1 MNNIKKS
8 VKINQSGASAIM
20 FAMVFIV
27 VISLIA
33 VGFVTLARR
42 DQRAA
47 LDKNLSQQAQL
58 AAESGVNSVQ
68 QYVNS
73 LGSSAKSNSN
83 CIPLTDASH
92 NPGFV
97 APNFGTDGP
106 NITCLKWDL
115 TPKTL
120 TFTLNPFNP
129 YSFNFESSSANNT
142 TRIEWTSDE
151 SPANNSAVYP
161 VSTKLPTVTKQAIP
175 ILKLAI
181 ANTVNIYDS
190 NWKPQIV
197 YLIPSAGPNSVP
209 NLVTP
214 KQGTPPTYPCPGIS
228 EGTINDYVDL
238 GNACISTSSANIQLA
253 DGLAY
258 FVPCDI
264 NARTCSARIAGFH
277 YDSGVNAGNTKF
289 SYSIMSIGNNQI
301 DLKFQSSASYN
312 GFGSDS
318 TLNAISGVQAVVDV
332 NVKAQDQSKR
342 TVAYLPLQKQ
352 TWQPWFA
359 VLSDSLCKDI
369 VVDGSN
375 DKGKIIQGS
384 VCPNN

>member
-1 MNNIKKS
+1 MNNIKITTKP
-8 VKINQSGASAIM
+8 NQSGASAIM

-68 QYVNS
+68 QYVNKY
-73 LGSSAKSNSN
+73 GGAAKSNTN
-83 CIPLTDASH
+83 CTPLTDAAH

-97 APNFGTDGP
+97 SPNFGTDGP
-106 NITCLKWDL
+106 AITCLKWDL

-129 YSFNFESSSANNT
+129 YSFNFVSSSANNT
-142 TRIEWTSDE
+142 TRIQWTSAN
-151 SPANNSAVYP
+151 SPNNNSAVYP
-161 VSTKLPTVTKQAIP
+161 VSNKLPSVSQQAIP

-181 ANTVNIYDS
+181 ANTVNIYDT

-197 YLIPSAGPNSVP
+197 YLIPSASGNSVP
-209 NLVTP
+209 NLVSPFKGSPP
-214 KQGTPPTYPCPGIS
+214 KYPCSDIVN
-228 EGTINDYVDL
+228 GTIPDYVDL
-238 GNACISTSSANIQLA
+238 GNACDGTSSANIQLA

-264 NARTCSARIAGFH
+264 NTRTCSARIAGYH
-277 YDSGVNAGNTKF
+277 YDSGINTGNTKF
-289 SYSIMSIGNNQI
+289 SYSIMSIGNNQV
-301 DLKFQSSASYN
+301 DLKFQSSATYN

-359 VLSDSLCKDI
+359 VLSESLCKDI
-369 VVDGSN
+369 KVDGNNNAGIIDSN
-375 DKGKIIQGS
+375 S
-384 VCPNN
+384 CPTN

>member
-1 MNNIKKS
+1 MNNIKITTKP
-8 VKINQSGASAIM
+8 NQSGASAIM

-68 QYVNS
+68 QYVNKY
-73 LGSSAKSNSN
+73 GGAAKSNTN
-83 CIPLTDASH
+83 CTPLTDAAH

-97 APNFGTDGP
+97 SPNFGTDGP
-106 NITCLKWDL
+106 AITCLKWDL
-115 TPKTL
+115 TPRTL

-129 YSFNFESSSANNT
+129 YSFNFVSSSANNT
-142 TRIEWTSDE
+142 TRIQWTSAN
-151 SPANNSAVYP
+151 SPNNNSAVYP
-161 VSTKLPTVTKQAIP
+161 VSNKLPSVSQQAIP

-181 ANTVNIYDS
+181 ANTVNIYDT

-197 YLIPSAGPNSVP
+197 YLIPSAGGTSSPNSVTP
-209 NLVTP
+209 GDPCNLA
-214 KQGTPPTYPCPGIS
+214 GA
-228 EGTINDYVDL
+228 INDYVDL
-238 GNACISTSSANIQLA
+238 GNACIGTSSANIQLA

-258 FVPCDI
+258 FVPCDV
-264 NARTCSARIAGFH
+264 NTRTCSARIAGYH

-289 SYSIMSIGNNQI
+289 SYSIMSIGNNQV
-301 DLKFQSSASYN
+301 DLKFQSSATYN

-375 DKGKIIQGS
+375 DKGKIAAAA
-384 VCPNN
+384 CPNN